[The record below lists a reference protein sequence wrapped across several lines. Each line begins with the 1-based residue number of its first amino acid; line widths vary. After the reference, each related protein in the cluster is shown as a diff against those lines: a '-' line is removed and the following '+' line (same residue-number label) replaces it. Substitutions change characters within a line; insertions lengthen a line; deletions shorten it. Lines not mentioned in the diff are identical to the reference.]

1 MLVAHCL
8 QPYITF
14 HLWAV
19 FPARGCPEKI
29 SETKNLG
36 ESLAKKFKRYAY
48 QIRIQLSGARTL
60 YAYTYTYTYETI
72 TYETITYET
81 ITYETYET
89 CVHFGQQRWQPLVR
103 GTRSCRGTGICMS
116 LTRHRCQLAGISGI
130 WQCFGV
136 SGRQQVMRQFVCLS
150 VCLCLDMAVADLCL
164 LPIACSH
171 ISHFTYGQCFR
182 QEDAPKKYLK
192 QRIWGN
198 PSQKNQ

>member
-1 MLVAHCL
+1 MR
-8 QPYITF
+8 TF
-14 HLWAV
+14 WA
-19 FPARGCPEKI
+19 
-29 SETKNLG
+29 TK
-36 ESLAKKFKRYAY
+36 
-48 QIRIQLSGARTL
+48 
-60 YAYTYTYTYETI
+60 TI
-72 TYETITYET
+72 
-81 ITYETYET
+81 
-89 CVHFGQQRWQPLVR
+89 HWQPLVR

-116 LTRHRCQLAGISGI
+116 LTCHRCQLVGISGI

-182 QEDAPKKYLK
+182 QEDARKKYLK

-198 PSQKNQ
+198 PSQKNSRDTRTKYASSYQVREHSMHIHTHIHMKQLRMRQLHMRQLRMRHTKHAYILGNKDHTLAALS

>member
-1 MLVAHCL
+1 
-8 QPYITF
+8 
-14 HLWAV
+14 
-19 FPARGCPEKI
+19 
-29 SETKNLG
+29 
-36 ESLAKKFKRYAY
+36 
-48 QIRIQLSGARTL
+48 
-60 YAYTYTYTYETI
+60 
-72 TYETITYET
+72 
-81 ITYETYET
+81 
-89 CVHFGQQRWQPLVR
+89 
-103 GTRSCRGTGICMS
+103 MS
-116 LTRHRCQLAGISGI
+116 LTCDRCQLAGISGI

-198 PSQKNQ
+198 TWQKIQ